1 MLCVDAFFVSL
12 CAIIL
17 CSVEFFSVCVHAS
30 LLFDLASVFIVG
42 GDTEFRVSPELPFC
56 FVRSCTFKCFN
67 AWPSGL
73 VIGVELVENKSV
85 YFNTIL
91 LFMQAQ

>member
-1 MLCVDAFFVSL
+1 MFQR
-12 CAIIL
+12 
-17 CSVEFFSVCVHAS
+17 
-30 LLFDLASVFIVG
+30 LA
-42 GDTEFRVSPELPFC
+42 R
-56 FVRSCTFKCFN
+56 
-67 AWPSGL
+67 GL